1 VPIDLS
7 IDVLRPV
14 DYDHGAVALKTLP
27 KAVQEPETEIAQRFL
42 TSAYESVNGV
52 LETLATVRKVRSEKA
67 GKKLKGRLTLP
78 EEDLLRAAV
87 VFTGAG
93 LDATLKQ
100 LIRDSLPRLL
110 ESNAQAHDK
119 FERFAA
125 DELGTG
131 EIADT
136 RAIARYLT
144 SPDPRSRLIEDYVY
158 DLTGS
163 SLQSADQVQ
172 TTAGAL
178 GIDDSS
184 LRTQIGGLR
193 TLFVA
198 RNEISHELDL
208 QELSRPGDRT
218 RRSRAMQETE
228 TLCGDGFTVGQLV
241 VNAVGNLLNPP

>member
-1 VPIDLS
+1 M
-7 IDVLRPV
+7 
-14 DYDHGAVALKTLP
+14 ALKPLP
-27 KAVQEPETEIAQRFL
+27 QAVEIPEVEVAQRFL
-42 TSAYESVNGV
+42 TSAYESVEGV
-52 LETLATVRKVRSEKA
+52 FATLATVRRARSEKE

-100 LIRDSLPRLL
+100 LIRDSLPTLL
-110 ESNAQAHDK
+110 ESSAQAHDK

-125 DELGTG
+125 DRLGTG

-144 SPDPRSRLIEDYVY
+144 SPDPRSRLIEDYIY
-158 DLTGS
+158 ELTGS

-178 GIDDSS
+178 GITDGV
-184 LRTQIGGLR
+184 LRKKIADLR

-208 QELSRPGDRT
+208 QKLSRPGDRT
-218 RRSRAMQETE
+218 RRSRAMDKTE
-228 TLCGDGFTVGQLV
+228 TLCGDGFVVGQLI
-241 VNAVGNLLNPP
+241 VNDVCDLLRDA

>member
-1 VPIDLS
+1 MKALPTAVEQPDTDL
-7 IDVLRPV
+7 
-14 DYDHGAVALKTLP
+14 
-27 KAVQEPETEIAQRFL
+27 AQRFL

-52 LETLATVRKVRSEKA
+52 METLATVRHVRSQKA
-67 GKKLKGRLTLP
+67 GRPVKGRLTLP

-100 LIRDSLPRLL
+100 LIRSCLPGLL
-110 ESNAQAHDK
+110 ETSTQAHDK

-125 DELGTG
+125 DRLGTG

-144 SPDPRSRLIEDYVY
+144 SSDPRSRLIEDYIY

-178 GIDDSS
+178 GIDDGS
-184 LRTQIGGLR
+184 LRKRIDGLR

-208 QELSRPGDRT
+208 QELSKPGDRT
-218 RRSRAMQETE
+218 RRSRSMSATE
-228 TLCGDGFTVGQLV
+228 ALCGESFEVGQMI
-241 VNAVGNLLNPP
+241 VNAVGKLLGA

>member
-1 VPIDLS
+1 MS
-7 IDVLRPV
+7 
-14 DYDHGAVALKTLP
+14 LKTLP
-27 KAVQEPETEIAQRFL
+27 DAVQKAETEVAQRFL
-42 TSAYESVNGV
+42 TSAYESVDGV
-52 LETLATVRKVRSEKA
+52 LGTLATVRKVRSEKA

-100 LIRDSLPRLL
+100 LIRDALPGLL
-110 ESNAQAHDK
+110 ESSSQAHDK

-125 DELGTG
+125 DRLGTG

-144 SPDPRSRLIEDYVY
+144 SPEPRSKLIEDYVY

-178 GIDDSS
+178 GIDDGS
-184 LRTQIGGLR
+184 LRQRISGLR

-218 RRSRAMQETE
+218 RRSRQMQKTE
-228 TLCGDGFTVGQLV
+228 TLCEDGFEVGQLI
-241 VNAVGNLLNPP
+241 VNAVGGLLGTPS